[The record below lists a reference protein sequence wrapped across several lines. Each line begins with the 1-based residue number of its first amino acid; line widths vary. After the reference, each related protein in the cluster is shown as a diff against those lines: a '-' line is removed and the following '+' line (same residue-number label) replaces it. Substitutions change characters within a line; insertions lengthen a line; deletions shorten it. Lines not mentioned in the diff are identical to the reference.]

1 MDDLDRLALVKLD
14 LDAHPAAQVMVGV
27 DDFGLDG
34 LFAVHA
40 VFLVCGDGD
49 CMNALFWRKAKH

>member
-1 MDDLDRLALVKLD
+1 
-14 LDAHPAAQVMVGV
+14 MVGI